1 MSEIDIGKRGGR
13 TANLELNLVPFIDLM
28 SVLITFLLITAVWSQ
43 VSMIQIGNS
52 IMGKKNEEQTTPP
65 TTAPINNFVLRL
77 EVRPT
82 GYVLQA
88 GREDFNYPIN
98 QTVFETQALAEQLK
112 VIKQAHPEHNDAFI
126 MITNDLPYEELIRAM
141 DVILKA
147 GFLNV
152 QFGPAEPG

>member
-1 MSEIDIGKRGGR
+1 
-13 TANLELNLVPFIDLM
+13 
-28 SVLITFLLITAVWSQ
+28 
-43 VSMIQIGNS
+43 MIQIGNS
-52 IMGKKNEEQTTPP
+52 IMGKKNEEQPSPP
-65 TTAPINNFVLRL
+65 TTVPINNFVLRL

-88 GREDFNYPIN
+88 GREDFKYPIN